1 MSEFSFEPIKDLA
14 KTKNL
19 KKWSIPIL
27 AVVGLGVYSLY
38 KKRTTSKVVPSNE
51 IFFDETS
58 KVTGSVER
66 SIQESKDQ
74 GQVAQLTGFFTKAL
88 SDSYQS
94 LRGDFIDE
102 SEVLRGQ
109 ISSLQNQ
116 FESEKQSL
124 TSQIQS
130 LSNSD
135 DLTSTTSNV
144 TSTPSKVTS
153 PPSNIKPS
161 TVALSKETEKKVQ
174 SNILQLVKEGIPT
187 VSPKVVNAPSQVAP
201 SVKDKMEARAIE
213 RQAEIKRLGGV

>member
-14 KTKNL
+14 KPKNL
-19 KKWSIPIL
+19 KKWSIPIV
-27 AVVGLGVYSLY
+27 AVIGLGVYSLY

-102 SEVLRGQ
+102 SEILRGQ

-130 LSNSD
+130 LSNND
-135 DLTSTTSNV
+135 DVTSTTSNI
-144 TSTPSKVTS
+144 TSTPSKVT
-153 PPSNIKPS
+153 PTPSKVTPS
-161 TVALSKETEKKVQ
+161 TVAVSKETEKRIQ
-174 SNILQLVKEGIPT
+174 SNIIQLVREGIPT
-187 VSPKVVNAPSQVAP
+187 VAPKVVNTPSQVAP

-213 RQAEIKRLGGV
+213 RQAEIKRLGG